1 MSILYF
7 IVGLALL
14 VFGGD
19 FLVKSAV
26 GLSLKLNL
34 SKMVVGLTV
43 VSFATSLPELIVS
56 LKAALDGYSTIALSN
71 VIGSNIA
78 NIGLVLGLTV
88 IIAPMIVDKDFYKLN
103 WPVMMIFS
111 LLLYAFLYTGDT
123 LSAWEGIV
131 LLGLLIIYIWRLV
144 YTSRKESKKI
154 DYAMDVDESLAQTT
168 WTKIILLLVVGGV
181 GLWAGSELLVD
192 SAIDIARKLGVS
204 ERVIGL
210 SLIAI
215 GTSVPELAASLIS
228 AIKGEK
234 AVSLGNLL
242 GSNIFNIASVLG
254 ITVLIKPIAGFDPK
268 FLTDDIFWMLAI
280 SFIVM
285 PLAFMP
291 KRFKLERVEGAALFI
306 AYALYLYMAFQ

>member
-1 MSILYF
+1 MSVLYF
-7 IVGLALL
+7 IIGLALL

-19 FLVKSAV
+19 FLVKAAV
-26 GLSLKLNL
+26 GLSLKLKL

-56 LKAALDGYSTIALSN
+56 LKAALNGFSTIALSN

-88 IIAPMIVDKDFYKLN
+88 IIAPMAVDKDFYKLN
-103 WPVMMIFS
+103 WPVMMLFS

-123 LSAWEGIV
+123 LSAWEGV
-131 LLGLLIIYIWRLV
+131 LLLVLIVIYIWRLV
-144 YTSRKESKKI
+144 YTSRKESKKL
-154 DYAMDVDESLAQTT
+154 DYTMDVDDSLAQTT
-168 WTKIILLLVVGGV
+168 WPKILLLLLVGGI

-192 SAIDIARKLGVS
+192 SAVEIARNIGVS

-215 GTSVPELAASLIS
+215 GTSVPELAASIIS

-254 ITVLIKPIAGFDPK
+254 VTVLIKPITDFDPK
-268 FLTDDIFWMLAI
+268 FLSDDIFWMLAI

-291 KRFKLERVEGAALFI
+291 KRFKLERVEGSVLFV
-306 AYALYLYMAFQ
+306 AYAVYLYVAFQ